1 MVTAGITLIAG
12 IIFGIAL
19 AAPPGPMNAIIA
31 EESVLRGW
39 SAGFYAGL
47 GAMFADVI
55 FFLLAVIG
63 VVSFVRD
70 FPLLRSVMSGIG
82 GVLMI
87 YFAMGAVSELR
98 YDFRMDP
105 EQSPAAADDIDTHAN
120 CGASQNSHTGFLKA
134 FILALSNPYQILFWL
149 TIGVGLLQSGQF
161 DILAQT
167 PYVGN
172 QLAGILIVETGSP
185 ALLVGLFGG
194 ITVWITGFPAALA
207 RARRQSTLLGPTIT
221 VLSAIVLVGFG
232 ILFLTR
238 SVTQLFPVVDSVI

>member
-70 FPLLRSVMSGIG
+70 FPLLRSDEWYWWRV
-82 GVLMI
+82 
-87 YFAMGAVSELR
+87 
-98 YDFRMDP
+98 
-105 EQSPAAADDIDTHAN
+105 DD
-120 CGASQNSHTGFLKA
+120 
-134 FILALSNPYQILFWL
+134 
-149 TIGVGLLQSGQF
+149 LLCNGCS
-161 DILAQT
+161 L
-167 PYVGN
+167 
-172 QLAGILIVETGSP
+172 
-185 ALLVGLFGG
+185 
-194 ITVWITGFPAALA
+194 
-207 RARRQSTLLGPTIT
+207 
-221 VLSAIVLVGFG
+221 
-232 ILFLTR
+232 
-238 SVTQLFPVVDSVI
+238 